1 MFRCPPVS
9 MAATGGLIVL
19 FMIAGTILYFWIGS
33 SVTEHIAIA
42 QEKYPGTAEEALI
55 AFLMDESN
63 PTVERTHT
71 AIWTLGQI
79 RSEKALPI
87 LKELYADDPEGKTC
101 YGKHD
106 SLLCQYEIHKAIR
119 AIEKRQLFSYARL
132 NH

>member
-1 MFRCPPVS
+1 MFRCPTIS
-9 MAATGGLIVL
+9 MAAAGGLIVL

-33 SVTEHIAIA
+33 SVKEHIAIA

-55 AFLMDESN
+55 EFLMDESN

-71 AIWTLGQI
+71 
-79 RSEKALPI
+79 
-87 LKELYADDPEGKTC
+87 
-101 YGKHD
+101 
-106 SLLCQYEIHKAIR
+106 AIR